1 MLYYSHGI
9 SMKIKLSLLLVALCA
24 VFAVSCSESTAPEY
38 KAEKMSITQ
47 LNETLGYEWFKAEVA
62 VYTPDAGKVQRID
75 EAYDPE
81 TTSFY
86 LFVNPSCSCKGTQK
100 LFPHTVRILQDA
112 GVTESHMEIYSMRS
126 TSDEHPYMDLLQVHR
141 LPTIFVVKNGVV
153 VGSYSEQ
160 ASGQEVEDILLSALT
175 SR

>member
-1 MLYYSHGI
+1 MAI
-9 SMKIKLSLLLVALCA
+9 CA
-24 VFAVSCSESTAPEY
+24 VLTISCSESTAPEY
-38 KAEKMSITQ
+38 KAEKMSMSQ
-47 LNETLGYEWFKAEVA
+47 LNSTLGYEWFKAEVA
-62 VYTPDAGKVQRID
+62 TYTPDAAKVQSID

-86 LFVNPSCSCKGTQK
+86 LYVNPSCSCKGTQK

-141 LPTIFVVKNGVV
+141 LPTIFIVKNGVV

-160 ASGQEVEDILLSALT
+160 ANSQEVEDLILSALT
-175 SR
+175 VR